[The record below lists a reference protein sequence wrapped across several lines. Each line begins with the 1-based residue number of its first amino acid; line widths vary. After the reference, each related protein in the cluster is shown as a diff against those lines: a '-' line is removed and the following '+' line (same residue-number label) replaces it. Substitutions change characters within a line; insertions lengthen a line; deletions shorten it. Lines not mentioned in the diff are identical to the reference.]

1 MTSSK
6 AEENNPESPVSV
18 PDVLAT
24 VAELRRESARIV
36 ARAQFPVQRKE
47 RREMVRRFEALRK
60 QGKAIAP
67 RVAALLAA
75 ASDAAT
81 RERLKRDVAFLD
93 QLMAFQLLQDQ
104 PADA

>member
-1 MTSSK
+1 L
-6 AEENNPESPVSV
+6 V
-18 PDVLAT
+18 
-24 VAELRRESARIV
+24 
-36 ARAQFPVQRKE
+36 
-47 RREMVRRFEALRK
+47 
-60 QGKAIAP
+60 
-67 RVAALLAA
+67 AA